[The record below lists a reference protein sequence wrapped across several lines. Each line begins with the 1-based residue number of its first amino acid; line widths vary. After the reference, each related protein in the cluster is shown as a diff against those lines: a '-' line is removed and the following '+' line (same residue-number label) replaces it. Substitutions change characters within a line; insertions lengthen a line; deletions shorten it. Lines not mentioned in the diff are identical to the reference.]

1 MKINVFKTQCKIG
14 SSVKYKQKTRKV
26 VDINRSTNEVCLDRR
41 LWVRC
46 TEVELLTSEYD
57 HAKRLEIRRNKA
69 SRKGTRQEL
78 GNTL

>member
-41 LWVRC
+41 LGSLYR
-46 TEVELLTSEYD
+46 
-57 HAKRLEIRRNKA
+57 
-69 SRKGTRQEL
+69 G
-78 GNTL
+78 

>member
-46 TEVELLTSEYD
+46 TEVELLTSE
-57 HAKRLEIRRNKA
+57 NKA

>member
-46 TEVELLTSEYD
+46 TEVELLTYD

-69 SRKGTRQEL
+69 SRKRARQKFS
-78 GNTL
+78 NTL

>member
-1 MKINVFKTQCKIG
+1 MKINVFKTQCKIIG

-46 TEVELLTSEYD
+46 TEVELLTSE
-57 HAKRLEIRRNKA
+57 
-69 SRKGTRQEL
+69 
-78 GNTL
+78 

>member
-1 MKINVFKTQCKIG
+1 MKINDFKTQCKIG

-46 TEVELLTSEYD
+46 TEVELLTSE
-57 HAKRLEIRRNKA
+57 
-69 SRKGTRQEL
+69 
-78 GNTL
+78 